1 MNVEP
6 HQSGKNILMEEREI
20 EMGTNDKK
28 RMEWILKN
36 LEDTRPSYE
45 VAKDKIIKEIKDEM
59 VSH

>member
-1 MNVEP
+1 
-6 HQSGKNILMEEREI
+6 MEERETQ
-20 EMGTNDKK
+20 MGTNDKK

-45 VAKDKIIKEIKDEM
+45 VAKDKLIKEIKDEM